1 VNPDHPAAP
10 DLHCQE
16 FVELVTA
23 YLDDALPEDERARVD
38 HHLEGCRGCRTVLA
52 QWRSV
57 IALAGR
63 LTQADVDN
71 TDDYT
76 RDRLLSTLRALRRR

>member
-1 VNPDHPAAP
+1 MTPDHPAPP
-10 DLHCQE
+10 DLQCRE

-23 YLDDALPEDERARVD
+23 YLDDALPDDERARVD
-38 HHLEGCRGCRTVLA
+38 HHLEGCQGCRTVLA

-57 IALAGR
+57 IDLAGR